1 MAQNDLSKTRTQS
14 INIFCGQTDV
24 LSGLPGSSVDQ
35 GGGSSKRTPAVGA
48 LAAAGNPATHCP
60 VIAARISAATPINRV
75 VLFGHAYS
83 GLRLCS
89 FKGFAHDA
97 LV

>member
-35 GGGSSKRTPAVGA
+35 GGGSSKRTPAGVA
-48 LAAAGNPATHCP
+48 LAAAGKPGQP
-60 VIAARISAATPINRV
+60 
-75 VLFGHAYS
+75 LS
-83 GLRLCS
+83 GDRRENQR
-89 FKGFAHDA
+89 GDA
-97 LV
+97 NQ